1 MADERREGGASKVT
15 VQGPSR
21 STRQAV
27 PDWLINA
34 SGIAW
39 RLLAALA
46 LAAVLV
52 YVALVELFT
61 VTASVLLAVIM
72 AATFAPFVLGLRN
85 RGRSRTAAAGIVTLV
100 AVLLIL
106 ATLALIALAFA
117 PYIPEIA
124 DRVHAGIDTL
134 RQDLA
139 GAAVPQEALDAA
151 EGASAQIEAAIGA
164 AVGTLIG
171 RLALAATIG
180 LLALFLTFFFLQDGD
195 KAWNWAFQA
204 TTGQARERIG
214 SAGHDALERVGG
226 YLRGMGILASIK
238 AISDFVFLTL
248 LGVPLA
254 APLAVLVFFGGFIPY
269 VGGFITTTILLLVT
283 VSTQGLTAAIL
294 LLVGIGIV
302 NIVNGNIL
310 GPLIYGKTVSIHP
323 ALVLVSLPAG
333 AAVAGIIGLFVAV
346 PIVAIVL
353 AVAGAVVTIL
363 DPGPDYETPDLVPG
377 WLDRLAQWSWRLLLL
392 IALGAAAIQIVLL
405 IPTVA
410 VAIVLAVVL
419 AATFR
424 PFVLALLRRGWGR
437 ARAAAVATGGAFLV
451 VIVIVVLTAISL
463 IQQGAA
469 IASTAASGADVAS
482 DATSDALAPLAALA
496 KDVGAGAASAVAGF
510 VAGIAT
516 VGVILILAGLLCFY
530 FLYDGH
536 RFWAMVERRVRTDRL
551 AEVDEAAD
559 RAVSV
564 LSGYMVGTGA
574 ISLFGA
580 VTQYLIMVILGLP
593 LALPL
598 AVLAFFGG
606 FIPYIGS
613 LITTGLA
620 FLVAVAV
627 GTPEDIAI
635 MAIYTVV
642 MNIVQG
648 NFVAP
653 LVYSRAVSLHPAVVL
668 MAIPAGS
675 AVAGVLG
682 MFLAVPFLGVVA
694 ATWRTALR
702 AFATNPDES
711 AATPGPS
718 PMRKEPAA
726 TVTPAVE
733 PQVETG

>member
-1 MADERREGGASKVT
+1 VT
-15 VQGPSR
+15 VQRPSG
-21 STRQAV
+21 STRQVV

-34 SGIAW
+34 AAIAW
-39 RLLAALA
+39 RVLAAVA
-46 LAAVLV
+46 LAAVLA

-85 RGRSRTAAAGIVTLV
+85 RGRSRTAAAGIVTVV

-106 ATLALIALAFA
+106 GTLALITLALA
-117 PYIPEIA
+117 PYVPEVA
-124 DRVHAGIDTL
+124 DRVRAGIATI

-139 GAAVPQEALDAA
+139 GAAVPQQALDAA
-151 EGASAQIEAAIGA
+151 QDASAQIEAAIGD
-164 AVGTLIG
+164 AVGVLVG
-171 RLALAATIG
+171 RLAQAATIG

-195 KAWNWAFQA
+195 KAWSWAFQA
-204 TTGQARERIG
+204 TTGPARERIG
-214 SAGHDALERVGG
+214 SAGNDALERVGG

-269 VGGFITTTILLLVT
+269 VGGFITTTILVLVT
-283 VSTQGLTAAIL
+283 LSTQGVSAVVL
-294 LLVGIGIV
+294 LLIGIT
-302 NIVNGNIL
+302 IVNVINGNVL

-323 ALVLVSLPAG
+323 ALVLISLPAG
-333 AAVAGIIGLFVAV
+333 AAIAGIIGLFVAV

-353 AVAGAVVTIL
+353 AVSGALVTIL
-363 DPGPDYETPDLVPG
+363 DPGPEYETPDLVPG

-392 IALGAAAIQIVLL
+392 IVLAGAGIQILL
-405 IPTVA
+405 LVPTVA
-410 VAIVLAVVL
+410 TAIVLAVVL

-424 PFVLALLRRGWGR
+424 PFVLALLRRGWRR
-437 ARAAAVATGGAFLV
+437 ASAAAASTGGAFLV
-451 VIVIVVLTAISL
+451 VIVIVILTAVSL

-469 IASTAASGADVAS
+469 IASTTASGADLAS
-482 DATSDALAPLAALA
+482 DAAGDTLAPLAALA
-496 KDVGAGAASAVAGF
+496 KDLGSGAASAIAG
-510 VAGIAT
+510 VVSGIAS
-516 VGVILILAGLLCFY
+516 VGVILLLAGLLCFY

-536 RFWAMVERRVRTDRL
+536 RFWAMVERRVRSDRL
-551 AEVDEAAD
+551 AEVDAAAN
-559 RAVSV
+559 RAVGV

-574 ISLFGA
+574 VSLFGA
-580 VTQYLIMVILGLP
+580 VTQYVIMVILGLP

-627 GTPEDIAI
+627 GSPQDIAV

-653 LVYSRAVSLHPAVVL
+653 LVYSRAVNLHPAVVL
-668 MAIPAGS
+668 MSIPAGNE
-675 AVAGVLG
+675 VAGILG

-702 AFATNPDES
+702 AFATNPDAS

-718 PMRKEPAA
+718 PMPAA
-726 TVTPAVE
+726 APAKLSSAGE
-733 PQVETG
+733 AQVETG

>member
-1 MADERREGGASKVT
+1 MT
-15 VQGPSR
+15 VQGPSG
-21 STRQAV
+21 STRQVV

-34 SGIAW
+34 ASIGW
-39 RLLAALA
+39 RVLAAVA
-46 LAAVLV
+46 LAAVLA

-106 ATLALIALAFA
+106 GTLTLIALALA
-117 PYIPEIA
+117 PYVPEVA
-124 DRVHAGIDTL
+124 DRVREGIATI

-151 EGASAQIEAAIGA
+151 QNASAQVEAAIGD
-164 AVGTLIG
+164 AVGVLIG
-171 RLALAATIG
+171 RLAQAATIG

-195 KAWNWAFQA
+195 KAWTWAFQA

-283 VSTQGLTAAIL
+283 ISTQGVTAAIL
-294 LLVGIGIV
+294 LLVGIGVV

-333 AAVAGIIGLFVAV
+333 AAIAGIIGLFVAV

-353 AVAGAVVTIL
+353 AVSGALVTIL
-363 DPGPDYETPDLVPG
+363 DPGPEYETPDLVPG
-377 WLDRLAQWSWRLLLL
+377 WLDRLAQWSWRVLLL
-392 IALGAAAIQIVLL
+392 IVLAGAGIRIVLL
-405 IPTVA
+405 VPTVA
-410 VAIVLAVVL
+410 VAIVLGVVL

-424 PFVLALLRRGWGR
+424 PLVLALLRRGWRR
-437 ARAAAVATGGAFLV
+437 APAAAASTGGAFLV

-469 IASTAASGADVAS
+469 IASTAASGVDVAN
-482 DATSDALAPLAALA
+482 DATADALAPLAALG
-496 KDVGAGAASAVAGF
+496 KDLGAGAASAIAGV
-510 VAGIAT
+510 VAGIAS
-516 VGVILILAGLLCFY
+516 VGVILLLAGLLCFY
-530 FLYDGH
+530 FLFDGH
-536 RFWAMVERRVRTDRL
+536 RFWAMVERRVPSDRL
-551 AEVDEAAD
+551 PEVDAAAN
-559 RAVSV
+559 RAVVV

-574 ISLFGA
+574 ISVFGA
-580 VTQYLIMVILGLP
+580 VTQYIIMVILGLP

-613 LITTGLA
+613 FITTGLA

-627 GTPEDIAI
+627 GSPQDIAV

-642 MNIVQG
+642 MNVVQG

-653 LVYSRAVSLHPAVVL
+653 LVYSRAVNLHPAVVL
-668 MAIPAGS
+668 MSIPAGNE
-675 AVAGVLG
+675 VAGILG

-702 AFATNPDES
+702 AFATNPDDS
-711 AATPGPS
+711 PATPGPS
-718 PMRKEPAA
+718 PMPADAPAA
-726 TVTPAVE
+726 VTPAAE